1 MENDPSWYTQRN
13 KKDGSRSR
21 ETNMA
26 WYDRLLGRAPIV
38 DEEKLNPAQYVIS
51 RNEGM
56 TIDSREVVTNYRNA
70 YEQLEIVNRAVNMIV
85 DDVSEIPFAI
95 GEKIV
100 GTTNVLK
107 NIRRSKVDLLINKEP
122 NPFQD
127 VSAFKRNLIID
138 LLIDGNIFIY
148 FDGAHLY
155 HLPADK
161 VRIYTDDKTYVERYS
176 YDNSID
182 YSPDEIIHI
191 KENSFNSIYRGTP
204 RLKPAFRTMQLLGS
218 MRDFQDNFFKNGA
231 VPGLVLKSPN
241 TLSEKIKER
250 MLQAWVARYNPKSGG
265 RRPLFLDG
273 GLEVENL
280 TEINFKEL
288 DFQEGIKS
296 NERIILEAMGIP
308 SILMDGGNN
317 ANIRPNH
324 RLYYLE
330 TILPIVKKVSCALER
345 FFGFSMSED
354 VTGIPALQPE
364 LRDQAAYYAT
374 LVNTGILSANEAR
387 EALGKE
393 PVDGFDEPRVPANI
407 AGSATNP
414 EQGGRPTEA
423 APSEEE

>member
-1 MENDPSWYTQRN
+1 
-13 KKDGSRSR
+13 
-21 ETNMA
+21 MA
-26 WYDRLLGRAPIV
+26 WYDRLLGRRPE
-38 DEEKLNPAQYVIS
+38 DDEKLNPAQYVIS
-51 RNEGM
+51 RDEGM
-56 TIDSREVVTNYRNA
+56 TIDSREVITNYRNA

-85 DDVSEIPFAI
+85 DDSAEIPYQI
-95 GEKIV
+95 GEQIL
-100 GTTNVLK
+100 GINNIIK
-107 NIRRSKVDLLINKEP
+107 NIRRSRVDILINKEP

-127 VSAFKRNLIID
+127 INTFKRNLVID
-138 LLIDGNIFIY
+138 LLLDGNIFIY

-155 HLPADK
+155 HLPADR
-161 VRIYTDDKTYVERYS
+161 VTIYSDTDTYVDKYS
-176 YDNSID
+176 FDNSID
-182 YSPDEIIHI
+182 YTPKEIIHI
-191 KENSFNSIYRGTP
+191 KENSFHSIYRGVP
-204 RLKPAFRTMQLLGS
+204 RLKPAYRTMQLLGS
-218 MRDFQDNFFKNGA
+218 MRNFQDNFFKNGA

-250 MLQAWVARYNPKSGG
+250 MLQAWVARYNPQSGG

-280 TEINFKEL
+280 TEVNFKEL

-308 SILMDGGNN
+308 PILMDGGNN

-330 TILPIVKKVSCALER
+330 TVLPIVRKIGYAIER
-345 FFGFSMSED
+345 YFGFEITED

-374 LVNTGILSANEAR
+374 LVNTGIMSPNEAR
-387 EALGKE
+387 VALGKE
-393 PVDGFDEPRVPANI
+393 PVAGFDEPRVPANI
-407 AGSATNP
+407 AGSAANP
-414 EQGGRPTEA
+414 EEGGRPTEA

>member
-1 MENDPSWYTQRN
+1 
-13 KKDGSRSR
+13 
-21 ETNMA
+21 MA
-26 WYDRLLGRAPIV
+26 WYDRLLGRNQ
-38 DEEKLNPAQYVIS
+38 DFYDDEKLNPAQYVIS
-51 RNEGM
+51 RDEGM
-56 TIDSREVVTNYRNA
+56 TIDSREVVTNYKNA

-85 DDVSEIPFAI
+85 DDSAEIPFQVGDQI
-95 GEKIV
+95 QGINNIV
-100 GTTNVLK
+100 K
-107 NIRRSKVDLLINKEP
+107 NIRKSRVDILINKEP

-127 VSAFKRNLIID
+127 ISTFKRNLVID
-138 LLIDGNIFIY
+138 LLLDGNIFIY

-155 HLPADK
+155 HLPADR
-161 VRIYTDDKTYVERYS
+161 VTIYSDTDTYIDKYS
-176 YDNSID
+176 FDNTID
-182 YSPDEIIHI
+182 YSPREIIHI
-191 KENSFNSIYRGTP
+191 KENSFHSIYRGVP

-218 MRDFQDNFFKNGA
+218 MRNFQDNFFKNGA

-250 MLQAWVARYNPKSGG
+250 MLQAWVARYNPQSGG

-280 TEINFKEL
+280 TEVNFKEL

-308 SILMDGGNN
+308 PILMDGGNN

-330 TILPIVKKVSCALER
+330 TVLPIVRKIGHAVER
-345 FFGFSMSED
+345 FFGFELSED

-374 LVNTGILSANEAR
+374 LVNTGIMSPNEAR

-407 AGSATNP
+407 AGSAANP
-414 EQGGRPTEA
+414 EEGGRPTEA

>member
-1 MENDPSWYTQRN
+1 
-13 KKDGSRSR
+13 
-21 ETNMA
+21 MA
-26 WYDRLLGRAPIV
+26 WYDRFLGRNS
-38 DEEKLNPAQYVIS
+38 EEKLNPSQYVIS

-56 TIDSREVVTNYRNA
+56 TVESREVVTNYRNA

-85 DDVSEIPFAI
+85 DDVSEIPFTI
-95 GEKIV
+95 GDKV
-100 GTTNVLK
+100 LGTTNVIK
-107 NIRRSKVDLLINKEP
+107 NIRKSKVDLLVNKEP

-161 VRIYTDDKTYVERYS
+161 VTIYTDDKTYVERYT

-182 YSPDEIIHI
+182 YSPNEIIHI
-191 KENSFNSIYRGTP
+191 KENSFNSIYRGVP

-250 MLQAWVARYNPKSGG
+250 MLQAWVARYNPKTGG

-280 TEINFKEL
+280 TEISFKDL

-296 NERIILEAMGIP
+296 NEKIILEAMGVP
-308 SILMDGGNN
+308 PILLDGGNN

-330 TILPIVKKVSCALER
+330 TILPIIKKMGSAFER
-345 FFGFSMSED
+345 FFGFSLNED

-387 EALGKE
+387 EAIGKE

-414 EQGGRPTEA
+414 EQGGRPQEA

>member
-1 MENDPSWYTQRN
+1 
-13 KKDGSRSR
+13 
-21 ETNMA
+21 MA
-26 WYDRLLGRAPIV
+26 WYDFLIGRQGTV
-38 DEEKLNPAQYVIS
+38 ESDEEKLNPSQYVIS

-56 TIDSREVVTNYRNA
+56 TIDSQEVVTNYRNA

-85 DDVSEIPFAI
+85 DDVAEIPYS
-95 GEKIV
+95 V
-100 GTTNVLK
+100 GDQRQGTNNIIK
-107 NIRRSKVDLLINKEP
+107 NIRRVKVDQLINKEP

-127 VSAFKRNLIID
+127 ISTFKRNLIID

-155 HLPADK
+155 HLPAEK
-161 VRIYTDDKTYVERYS
+161 VTIYSDDNTYVEKYS
-176 YDNSID
+176 FDNSID
-182 YSPDEIIHI
+182 YGVNEIIHI
-191 KENSFNSIYRGTP
+191 KENSFKSIYRGTP

-218 MRDFQDNFFKNGA
+218 MRRFHDNFFKNGA

-250 MLQAWVARYNPKSGG
+250 MLQAWSIRYNPNTGG
-265 RRPLFLDG
+265 KRPLILDG
-273 GLEVENL
+273 GLEVEPMSQ
-280 TEINFKEL
+280 INFREL
-288 DFQEGIKS
+288 DFQESIKA

-308 SILMDGGNN
+308 PILLDGGNN

-330 TILPIVKKVSCALER
+330 TVLPVVRKIGYALER
-345 FFGFSMSED
+345 YFGFNLSED

-387 EALGKE
+387 VAMGKE
-393 PVDGFDEPRVPANI
+393 PIDGFDEPRVPVNL
-407 AGSATNP
+407 AGSSVNP
-414 EQGGRPTEA
+414 EEGGRPQESS
-423 APSEEE
+423 PIEEE